1 MCVERD
7 DQLGRR
13 QSGPDTEIDRVPSH
27 HPPEKQIKTL
37 ARAAGVR
44 AGKEIGRP
52 PAAVAVAIDRIEVDR
67 PRPIREPVQRRPDI
81 RVGGR
86 VAVEKE
92 SLDRPRLRDHPS
104 QDPEQR
110 NQIYPTDPTVHEWTH
125 AISVARGLEVADE
138 RGRAVSQHR
147 EQRLGRTQHARYPA
161 ERQRRRAERNHL
173 PVGRRGVATNDM
185 DRIDRRFDMVEG
197 VVQMLKGRLEP
208 TECR

>member
-7 DQLGRR
+7 DQLGGR
-13 QSGPDTEIDRVPSH
+13 QPSPDTEVDRVPSH
-27 HPPEKQIKTL
+27 HPTEKQIETL

-44 AGKEIGRP
+44 TGKEIGHP
-52 PAAVAVAIDRIEVDR
+52 PAAVVVAINRIEVDR
-67 PRPIREPVQRRPDI
+67 QRPIREPIQRRPNV
-81 RVGGR
+81 RLGGR
-86 VAVEKE
+86 VAVEKK

-110 NQIYPTDPTVHEWTH
+110 DQVHPTDPTVHEWTH

-138 RGRAVSQHR
+138 RGRTVSQHR
-147 EQRLGRTQHARYPA
+147 EQRLGSAQHARYPA
-161 ERQRRRAERNHL
+161 ERERRRAERNHL
-173 PVGRRGVATNDM
+173 PVGRRGEATTDM

-197 VVQMLKGRLEP
+197 SVEMLEGRLEP